1 MIKIRL
7 TILLC
12 LSILFQFS
20 FSQVVLNEVMHY
32 PSTAQGIV
40 STGTEYVELFNTS
53 PCQAAN
59 ISCFMIGFA
68 DDDGSIVNNRGSIVL
83 PSGTTIPP
91 LGHFVIGTSTSSANA
106 ASVDFKTNLNTSNYC
121 AVGNCVLAN
130 GDGWVA
136 LYDPNGQPVDAIYWT
151 VNAGESSKITTDT
164 DLDDNPC
171 VLNNVAGCTNS
182 ISSLPSAKQIFQTF
196 PSRINYIGQYV
207 NANTISRIPDGGTW
221 TRAVAPSINDATVGN
236 CNGGT
241 CLTPST
247 IVFTI
252 SKTNPSCGSSN
263 GSITLNVT
271 SSGTASYTWSANA
284 NTGNSNTASNLNGS
298 TYNVTITQN
307 GCTKDTS
314 ITLSSS
320 GLPIFTT
327 AITNATCGNKNG
339 SISLNVTSSGTASY
353 TWSANAN
360 TGNTNTANNLGA
372 GAYIVSVTQNG
383 CTKDTTLNLT
393 STSLPV
399 FTATKTNSTCGNNNG
414 SISLNVTSSG
424 TAFYTWSANANA
436 GNSNTANNL
445 GGGAYIV
452 SVTQNGC
459 TKDTTLNLTSTSLP
473 VFTVTKTNP
482 TCGNNNGS
490 ISLNVTSSG
499 TTSYT
504 WSANANTGNSNTA
517 NNLGAG
523 AYIVSVTQ
531 NGCTKDTN
539 ITLNSNSSLS
549 ITFTNPVNPTCA
561 GKDGAVTVNL
571 SGGSAPYSV
580 TIDTGGTPFTI
591 NLPVAISQTLNN
603 LSAGTVQ
610 VSVTDAST
618 CQASNSTTLT
628 APTNCC
634 TFKITAN
641 LSQPSCGTQNGN
653 ISIAASNGSGNY
665 SYTWSANAA
674 TGNLAT
680 ANNLGASQYN
690 LTVTDN
696 GFANCFIDTIF
707 TLANPNSPSINGVTK
722 VNETCTGTSD
732 GSANIN
738 ASGGNGTLSYTWSA
752 NANTGNVS
760 AANNLTAGTYFFTV
774 SDQNNCQTTGNVT
787 IQSGICCTLK
797 SNASVTSTTCGL
809 DNGSITMNIQVAG
822 TSPYLYSINGTT
834 PQSINTFGSL
844 AAGSYEIIT
853 TDKNGCKD
861 TITSTVGTSVNTLNI
876 SLSKTDASCFGYSDG
891 TASANVTGGNPN
903 YSYNWSNGNQNSS
916 LQNLITGNYSLTVT
930 DKDNCTVSSSIK
942 VNEPL
947 SIGINLGNDT
957 TVCDGN
963 SVLIDA
969 GSGYVKYEWNN
980 SESTQTISTKQ
991 SGLYTITV
999 TDNNG
1004 CTASD
1009 NLKVTASQSATLDLG
1024 EDISIYSGESAALS
1038 PVIMGGASGN
1048 GSYNWSPPTF
1058 LSCTNCKNPTASPT
1072 TNSQYILIYSDAL
1085 GCISTDSIN
1094 ILVLDPGKVYF
1105 PSAFTPNGDGK
1116 NDIFRAL
1123 GNGVK
1128 QYRLKIFNRWGELVF
1143 ETADF
1148 SEGWDGTYKGSAQP
1162 VSVFVYIATVTFQ
1175 NNKTN
1180 SYNGSITL
1188 IR

>member
-53 PCQAAN
+53 PCQVAN
-59 ISCFMIGFA
+59 IGCFMIGFA

-196 PSRINYIGQYV
+196 PTRINYIGQYV

-241 CLTPST
+241 CLTPT
-247 IVFTI
+247 AIVFTI

-284 NTGNSNTASNLNGS
+284 NTGNSSTASNLNGS

-399 FTATKTNSTCGNNNG
+399 FT
-414 SISLNVTSSG
+414 
-424 TAFYTWSANANA
+424 
-436 GNSNTANNL
+436 
-445 GGGAYIV
+445 
-452 SVTQNGC
+452 
-459 TKDTTLNLTSTSLP
+459 
-473 VFTVTKTNP
+473 VTKTNP

-490 ISLNVTSSG
+490 ISLNITSSG
-499 TTSYT
+499 TASYT

-523 AYIVSVTQ
+523 TYIVSVTQ

-561 GKDGAVTVNL
+561 GKNGAVTVNL

-610 VSVTDAST
+610 ISVTDAST

-628 APTNCC
+628 APSNCC

-665 SYTWSANAA
+665 SYTWSANAV

-707 TLANPNSPSINGVTK
+707 TLVNPNSPSINGVTK

-809 DNGSITMNIQVAG
+809 DNGSITVNIQVAG
-822 TSPYLYSINGTT
+822 TSPYLYSINGTA
-834 PQSINTFGSL
+834 PQSTNTFGSL

-861 TITSTVGTSVNTLNI
+861 TITSTIGTSVNTLNI

-891 TASANVTGGNPN
+891 KASANVTGGNPN

-916 LQNLITGNYSLTVT
+916 LQNLITGNYFLTVT
-930 DKDNCTVSSSIK
+930 DKDNCTISSTIK
-942 VNEPL
+942 INEPL
-947 SIGINLGNDT
+947 PLGINLGNDT

-963 SVLIDA
+963 SVFIDA
-969 GSGYVKYEWNN
+969 GSGYTKYEWNN

-1024 EDISIYSGESAALS
+1024 EDISIYSGESATLS
-1038 PVIMGGASGN
+1038 PVITGGASGN
-1048 GSYNWSPPTF
+1048 GSYNWSPPNF

-1072 TNSQYILIYSDAL
+1072 TNSQFVLIYSDAL

-1123 GNGVK
+1123 GNGAK

-1148 SEGWDGTYKGSAQP
+1148 NEGWDGTYKGSAQP
-1162 VSVFVYIATVTFQ
+1162 VSVFVYLATVTFQ